1 MIFAKV
7 YTQAVTTTAAL
18 ADADIV
24 GSATVKQVA
33 YLTHIKVSGAGART
47 AGSLTIETQAGTVLH
62 EVEVTAATTL
72 NLHEEFGT
80 PIKSLNGLQLNADGT
95 VTGPIRV
102 SVGYIG

>member
-1 MIFAKV
+1 MTFAKV
-7 YTQAVTTTAAL
+7 YTQLVATTAAL

-24 GSATVKQVA
+24 GSATVKQIA
-33 YLTHIKVSGAGART
+33 YLTHIKVTGAAART

-62 EVEVTAATTL
+62 EVEVSAATQL
-72 NLHEEFGT
+72 NVHEEFKT
-80 PIKSLNGLQLNADGT
+80 PVKSLNGLQLNADGT